1 MDMDE
6 RVYELHADIC
16 QILANPKRLKIINTL
31 RDKELSVNELAKRVG
46 VTKANLSQHLSI
58 LRQRRIVLT
67 RREGV
72 TIHYR
77 IANPKVLKAFDIMRQ
92 VLFEQLAENRKI
104 YKVYHPQCRERPL
117 APTGIRNRRLNAKNN
132 HYPSFNNTIQ
142 L

>member
-1 MDMDE
+1 MDIDE
-6 RVYELHADIC
+6 RIYELHADIC
-16 QILANPKRLKIINTL
+16 QILANPKRLKIINIL

-104 YKVYHPQCRERPL
+104 YKVY
-117 APTGIRNRRLNAKNN
+117 A
-132 HYPSFNNTIQ
+132 SSM
-142 L
+142 

>member
-77 IANPKVLKAFDIMRQ
+77 IANPKVLKAFDIMSQ
-92 VLFEQLAENRKI
+92 VLFEQLEENRKI
-104 YKVYHPQCRERPL
+104 YKVY
-117 APTGIRNRRLNAKNN
+117 A
-132 HYPSFNNTIQ
+132 SSM
-142 L
+142 

>member
-6 RVYELHADIC
+6 RIYELHADIC

-104 YKVYHPQCRERPL
+104 YKVY
-117 APTGIRNRRLNAKNN
+117 AA
-132 HYPSFNNTIQ
+132 SM
-142 L
+142 

>member
-104 YKVYHPQCRERPL
+104 YKVYTHPQGRGR
-117 APTGIRNRRLNAKNN
+117 
-132 HYPSFNNTIQ
+132 F
-142 L
+142 

>member
-1 MDMDE
+1 MDIDE
-6 RVYELHADIC
+6 RIYELHADIC

-31 RDKELSVNELAKRVG
+31 RDKELSVNEIARRLG
-46 VTKANLSQHLSI
+46 LTKANLSQHLSI

-104 YKVYHPQCRERPL
+104 YKVYAASR
-117 APTGIRNRRLNAKNN
+117 
-132 HYPSFNNTIQ
+132 
-142 L
+142 

>member
-92 VLFEQLAENRKI
+92 VLFEQLAENRKDI
-104 YKVYHPQCRERPL
+104 
-117 APTGIRNRRLNAKNN
+117 
-132 HYPSFNNTIQ
+132 
-142 L
+142 

>member
-1 MDMDE
+1 MDE
-6 RVYELHADIC
+6 RIYELHADIC

-104 YKVYHPQCRERPL
+104 YKVY
-117 APTGIRNRRLNAKNN
+117 AA
-132 HYPSFNNTIQ
+132 SM
-142 L
+142 